1 MIRSTLIAS
10 LGALSLFLTACGGDD
25 GSDDGAD
32 TANTNPTT
40 DGPTTDD
47 PTPGTTTDDPTTP
60 GTTTDDPGTTTDDP
74 TADPDTSTG
83 EAVCA
88 TDVCTTYGAA
98 VPIVAG
104 QIVDLAAADPLF
116 MDDFAPLVAEGTEA
130 VDAFKLSL
138 ANFITDAYGCTEGAY
153 TGPSMEAA
161 HAGLGITQEEYDAF
175 IGLIVGVLTDNG
187 VPEDDINLCFAPPLV
202 DPAFVATIVGQ

>member
-25 GSDDGAD
+25 ASDDGAD
-32 TANTNPTT
+32 SADTN
-40 DGPTTDD
+40 PTTDD
-47 PTPGTTTDDPTTP
+47 PTAGPTTDDPTTP
-60 GTTTDDPGTTTDDP
+60 GTTTDDPTT
-74 TADPDTSTG
+74 DPDTSTG
-83 EAVCA
+83 AAVCV
-88 TDVCTTYGAA
+88 TDVCATYGAA
-98 VPIVAG
+98 VPAVAG

-138 ANFITDAYGCTEGAY
+138 ANFISDAYGCTEGAY

-161 HAGLGITQEEYDAF
+161 HTGLGITQEEYDAF
-175 IGLIVGVLTDNG
+175 IGIIVGVLTDNN

-202 DPAFVATIVGQ
+202 DPAFVATIVGL